1 MSFYFLQRECHRIF
15 VLSTFK
21 IKEGATGEK
30 GVLLFFF
37 FLYSNRM
44 KLPLPFLLWNSHFV
58 VHSVK
63 EMLDLR
69 LPGLH
74 PIISGFQRSRSQ
86 HRMFLLTAAGF
97 FLSSSTLV
105 AWCWLLPGTGYC
117 TRQTCLEPAGH
128 FC

>member
-30 GVLLFFF
+30 GVLFFF
-37 FLYSNRM
+37 FFFWYSNRM

-63 EMLDLR
+63 EMLNLR

-74 PIISGFQRSRSQ
+74 PIISGFQRSRNQ
-86 HRMFLLTAAGF
+86 HRRCF
-97 FLSSSTLV
+97 F
-105 AWCWLLPGTGYC
+105 
-117 TRQTCLEPAGH
+117 
-128 FC
+128 